1 VSERSDDGDVL
12 EQAVFYALFKVVE
25 VDELIGPDKA
35 VEWARSV
42 VDDDDLRRAFAR
54 EIRERAGEQADE
66 P

>member
-1 VSERSDDGDVL
+1 MSERTDDGDVV

-25 VDELIGPDKA
+25 VDELMGPDKA

-54 EIRERAGEQADE
+54 EIHERAAEQPDE